1 MNAKP
6 TPIPYALRKPS
17 QPSESQSPNASEG
30 IPASAPLLG
39 AVNSP
44 PPNGATGG
52 LSPSQD
58 VNEGNGE
65 TKKQIP
71 RVSLGSSIIDAN
83 TNLTPIHY
91 APHKPS

>member
-1 MNAKP
+1 MNANP
-6 TPIPYALRKPS
+6 TPITYALRKPS
-17 QPSESQSPNASEG
+17 QPSESQSPDASEG
-30 IPASAPLLG
+30 TPASAPLG
-39 AVNSP
+39 VVNSP

-52 LSPSQD
+52 LSLSQD

-71 RVSLGSSIIDAN
+71 RVSLVSSIIDAN

>member
-1 MNAKP
+1 MP
-6 TPIPYALRKPS
+6 TPYAPGKPS
-17 QPSESQSPNASEG
+17 QPSKSQPPDTSGGTSV
-30 IPASAPLLG
+30 SVLLAG
-39 AVNSP
+39 SSGSP
-44 PPNGATGG
+44 PLNGATGG
-52 LSPSQD
+52 LSLSQD

-71 RVSLGSSIIDAN
+71 RVSLVSSIIDAN

>member
-1 MNAKP
+1 M
-6 TPIPYALRKPS
+6 PIPYAL
-17 QPSESQSPNASEG
+17 ESQSPDASEG
-30 IPASAPLLG
+30 TPASAPLLG
-39 AVNSP
+39 VVNFSP
-44 PPNGATGG
+44 LNGATGG

-71 RVSLGSSIIDAN
+71 RVSLVSSIIDAN

>member
-1 MNAKP
+1 MNTNP

-17 QPSESQSPNASEG
+17 QPSESQSPDASEG
-30 IPASAPLLG
+30 TPASAPLLG
-39 AVNSP
+39 VVNSSP
-44 PPNGATGG
+44 LNGATGG

-71 RVSLGSSIIDAN
+71 RVSLVSSIIDAN

>member
-1 MNAKP
+1 MNANP
-6 TPIPYALRKPS
+6 TPISYALRKPS
-17 QPSESQSPNASEG
+17 QPSESQSPDASEG
-30 IPASAPLLG
+30 TPASAPLLG
-39 AVNSP
+39 VVDS
-44 PPNGATGG
+44 PNGATGG

-71 RVSLGSSIIDAN
+71 RVSLVSSIIDAN